1 MGNMSYCRFNNTN
14 LALVDCNDAIED
26 AMNGD
31 TDIFWSELNDYERNA
46 IHEMTLN
53 CKNFIANAGELLDML
68 SDEQTK

>member
-1 MGNMSYCRFNNTN
+1 MGNMSYCRFKNTN
-14 LALVDCNDAIED
+14 LALLDCNYAIED

-31 TDIFWSELNDYERNA
+31 ADIFWSKLNDYERNA

-53 CKNFIANAGELLDML
+53 CENFIANAGELLDML